1 MKSSIKR
8 WAAWILVG
16 ILLFNLVPVDLTL
29 AGEKASVGEQGISVE
44 ESAVGEQDVVG
55 DEIAVS
61 DQDKTTE
68 GSVADDSDTSN
79 SAGDT
84 QDKQPDNSGEN
95 TDESVGSTQENTTEN
110 VNQNDSDT
118 ADNTE
123 KGTTEKATTENDTTR
138 EDAETI
144 TTEQSTEI
152 QDVTEEQ
159 NAPEQGDSDKEKELS
174 SDDKLNPLAVVATPR
189 RVAVEGNISSVTIY
203 DADNKPVNLLE
214 ASVPP
219 NVKNGAKLEFTFNYK
234 IKNSDNLKTIDTCY
248 YNLALSGVT
257 LKGSGDIFDNDKKK
271 VGEWTFTDGTLE
283 FSFTDEEFL
292 KSNVT
297 GKIELEGTVNLKDA
311 GLKDDGFAQIRIDDT
326 WYDIHVNQKDCPA
339 ELNVI
344 KTAGVFEYNN
354 GLYKATYTVTIQAAS
369 GIEECDVKFVDQ
381 LDSAETYLWID
392 KDSITATTSTT
403 KKTRENIDWDWNA
416 EDNTYN
422 NTASPFWKGFRGTI
436 HGMKP
441 GEMITITYTVC
452 ATPVMYDASS
462 KTKPTGKNTF
472 TATDRFGRDVTA
484 SADFPDYPVTV
495 AKTGAYDAQ
504 KGTVT
509 WTITVSNPNG
519 IDLGGIKVHDVYTG
533 SINIYTD
540 DSLRRYIKV
549 NGEEKEGF
557 SAVSFISGIPYEF
570 RSGDV
575 AKEYRIECTLEVK
588 DTYKNGTRITAVNG
602 VEVMDKNIVIEGS
615 YTSAEVGIG
624 PVKPAI
630 EKRGELVSGTDNQI
644 EWIVTFKV
652 PSGGLESPVIHDEYD
667 DTMVFDSN
675 SVKITDPNGLTLVE
689 GDDYVVDTNQTTDTE
704 GKSVFEIQFN
714 GRLEQGTYTV
724 TYRTTYDIQKDIDN
738 NVKKYNNYAAVM
750 DGDNPVCDDDDTV
763 DMAGGLGKTA
773 VNSSGGS
780 TKTYY
785 GTTVQTWQLKIEQ
798 FVAMHGGPYII
809 KDTWDSGYEYV
820 GSIKAHSNT
829 TADKSGNEVYN
840 DIQGVKVTNNGI
852 EFDVTGAIEYA
863 NENGWKNLYITYQT
877 RMKESEEQKLLNNQQ
892 DCTITNSAVLYDDG
906 TPVCI
911 SPDATVTVK
920 PKDVVYKVGNY
931 SRATAPYA
939 EYAINVNR
947 GGNDLLKTGD
957 TLVVKDTLPKDFVL
971 VEDSLQVYHISM
983 GNNTLRITT
992 TPGEPLGKSE
1002 WSYTYTDNILMITI
1016 PDETEVLIKY
1026 NVIVKKDSGDTLD
1039 VDNATNSVELVGVEL
1054 NKVKDDYSIESSV
1067 YESKA
1072 TAVSTTAA
1080 LTIHKYDKAE
1090 TDADNTKGLAGAEF
1104 QVRMVD
1110 YDSAT
1115 GNITDPAV
1123 NMPQGYTDPAPL
1135 TTDDKG
1141 NCTVNNLYFDHLYK
1155 VVETK
1160 APQGYILDN
1169 TPKYF
1174 VVVGHDNAT
1183 SKEDAI
1189 KLYPSGTEVYSV
1201 EDLGVMSIGN
1211 EKEETNTT
1219 ESTTEITTEEKTTEE
1234 RTTEE
1239 KTTEEKTTE
1248 EKTTTTNS
1256 KKTGDNSPIGA
1267 LAGLMVFGT
1276 TTVVFI
1282 RKRKKKLIN
1291 N

>member
-8 WAAWILVG
+8 WATWILVG

-55 DEIAVS
+55 DEIAGS

-68 GSVADDSDTSN
+68 GSVADNSDTSN
-79 SAGDT
+79 SVGDT
-84 QDKQPDNSGEN
+84 QDKQTDNSGEN
-95 TDESVGSTQENTTEN
+95 TDESAGSTQENTTEN
-110 VNQNDSDT
+110 VNRNDSDIAGT
-118 ADNTE
+118 TE

-152 QDVTEEQ
+152 QDITEEQ
-159 NAPEQGDSDKEKELS
+159 SDSEKGDSDKEKELS

-257 LKGSGDIFDNDKKK
+257 LKGSGDIFDNNKKK
-271 VGEWTFTDGTLE
+271 VGVWTFTDGTLE

-311 GLKDDGFAQIRIDDT
+311 GLKDDGSAQIRIDDT

-344 KTAGVFEYNN
+344 KTAGAFEYNN

-369 GIEECDVKFVDQ
+369 GIEECDVEFNDQ
-381 LDSAETYLWID
+381 LDGIGSNGSGYVYID
-392 KDSITATTSTT
+392 SRTITATTSTT
-403 KKTRENIDWDWNA
+403 KRTREDIDWIWKA
-416 EDNTYN
+416 EDNIYGTG
-422 NTASPFWKGFRGTI
+422 SPYYKGFSGTI
-436 HGMKP
+436 HNMKP
-441 GEMITITYTVC
+441 GETITITYTVY
-452 ATPVMYDASS
+452 AIPLMYSASD
-462 KTKPTGKNTF
+462 KAKPTGKNTF
-472 TATDRFGRDVTA
+472 TATDRFGRDVMA

-495 AKTGAYDAQ
+495 EKTGVYDAQ

-509 WTITVSNPNG
+509 WTITVNNPYG

-540 DSLRRYIKV
+540 DTLRRYIKV

-557 SAVSFISGIPYEF
+557 SAGSFISGMPYEF

-602 VEVMDKNIVIEGS
+602 VEVIDKNIVIEGS

-630 EKRGELVSGTDNQI
+630 EKKGELISGTDNQI
-644 EWIVTFKV
+644 EWTVTFEV

-667 DTMVFDSN
+667 DTMVFDSS
-675 SVKITDPNGLTLVE
+675 SVKITDLNGLTLVE
-689 GDDYVVDTNQTTDTE
+689 GDDYVVDINQTTDTD
-704 GKSVFEIQFN
+704 GKSVFEIRFN
-714 GRLEQGTYTV
+714 RKLEQGTYTV

-750 DGDNPVCDDDDTV
+750 DGDNPVCDDADTV
-763 DMAGGLGKTA
+763 DMAGGLDKKA
-773 VNSSGGS
+773 INSSGNSS
-780 TKTYY
+780 TTYY

-798 FVAMHGGPYII
+798 FAAMHGGPYII

-820 GSIKAHSNT
+820 GNIKAHSNT

-852 EFDVTGAIEYA
+852 EFDVTDVIKYA
-863 NENGWKNLYITYQT
+863 NENGWKNIYITYQT
-877 RMKESEEQKLLNNQQ
+877 RMKEAKEQELLNDQK
-892 DCTITNSAVLYDDG
+892 DCKITNSAVLYEDDAPIG
-906 TPVCI
+906 I
-911 SPDATVTVK
+911 SPDVTVTVR

-931 SRATAPYA
+931 SKATAPYA

-1039 VDNATNSVELVGVEL
+1039 ADNATNSVELMGVEL
-1054 NKVKDDYSIESSV
+1054 NKVTADYSIESSV

-1090 TDADNTKGLAGAEF
+1090 TDADNTKGLAGAQF

-1110 YDSAT
+1110 YDSST

-1123 NMPQGYTDPAPL
+1123 NTPQGYTEPAPL

-1189 KLYPSGTEVYSV
+1189 KMYPSGTAVYSV

-1239 KTTEEKTTE
+1239 KTTEEKTT
-1248 EKTTTTNS
+1248 TNSS